1 MRHFPYHNAFPEG
14 CKPENPWRRA
24 APSDRGSKDAGPD
37 PIGVRLCA
45 LLGKY
50 VGMKKAVLW
59 GHFMQRQRKVTIWAR
74 VQPLPGLKVVSV
86 VPWVTPLAT
95 AHSTASA

>member
-14 CKPENPWRRA
+14 CKPENPRRRA
-24 APSDRGSKDAGPD
+24 APPD

-59 GHFMQRQRKVTIWAR
+59 GHCMQRQRKVTIWAR

>member
-24 APSDRGSKDAGPD
+24 APPDRGRKDAEPD

-59 GHFMQRQRKVTIWAR
+59 GHCMQRQRKVTIWAR
-74 VQPLPGLKVVSV
+74 EQGASGLKAVSE
-86 VPWVTPLAT
+86 VPLVMPFSTAQAT
-95 AHSTASA
+95 AFS

>member
-1 MRHFPYHNAFPEG
+1 MHFRRVVNRKIPGEG
-14 CKPENPWRRA
+14 RRRRIA
-24 APSDRGSKDAGPD
+24 AEKTKSQT

-50 VGMKKAVLW
+50 VGMEKAVLW
-59 GHFMQRQRKVTIWAR
+59 GHCMQRQRKVTIWAR